1 MHPEGHF
8 KSYGVMHAE
17 SHFKQY
23 FTYSVAV
30 IFIDRRYWSIC
41 RNTDLTHRQP

>member
-8 KSYGVMHAE
+8 KSYGVMHVE

-30 IFIDRRYWSIC
+30 IFIGRRY
-41 RNTDLTHRQP
+41 